1 MKCLALVARWQDR
14 ARIRDALAGVA
25 EPQFVTTNADML
37 RALRAGQD
45 GIRTVLLEAHDSSGR
60 PTAGLVRQITI
71 LFPTIPVVGY
81 CSQRPEESQDILALS
96 SAGVHEL
103 VFKQQDDHAVLLRSI
118 LDSAQQACV
127 ADLVLH
133 HLEGRLPVRVR
144 PLVEYCLTNPEQAH
158 SVDQV
163 ARALGVNRKTL
174 VNHCRAEHFPAPG
187 AVVAW
192 CLILLTAGMLAARG
206 VTVERVAMQ
215 LNFPSA
221 TALRNMLKRYTGRRP
236 GELRTSEALAELCS
250 RFLSER
256 SITSQASI

>member
-1 MKCLALVARWQDR
+1 MKCLALVAGWQDR

-25 EPQFVTTNADML
+25 EPQFVTTNAGML
-37 RALRAGQD
+37 QALRAGQD
-45 GIRTVLLEAHDSSGR
+45 GIRTVLLEAHDSAGR

-103 VFKQQDDHAVLLRSI
+103 VFKQQDDHAVLLRTI
-118 LDSAQQACV
+118 LDSAHQACV

-144 PLVEYCLTNPEQAH
+144 ALVEYCLTNPEQAH
-158 SVDQV
+158 SVDGV

-192 CLILLTAGMLAARG
+192 CLILLAAGMLAARG
-206 VTVERVAMQ
+206 VTVERIALQ

-236 GELRTSEALAELCS
+236 AELRTSEALAELCAA
-250 RFLSER
+250 FLSAAVRNESR
-256 SITSQASI
+256 S